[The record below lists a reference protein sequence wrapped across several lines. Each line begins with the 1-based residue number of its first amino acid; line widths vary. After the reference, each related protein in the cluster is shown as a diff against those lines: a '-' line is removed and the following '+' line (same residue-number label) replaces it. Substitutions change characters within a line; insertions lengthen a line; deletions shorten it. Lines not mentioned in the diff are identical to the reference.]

1 MIRDRLTVLAATIV
15 VSAVL
20 GAVAA
25 PAAEH
30 DPVALRIEVYGF
42 AGFHVLTNRTSLATS
57 GDQYWITMDLDTRGI
72 ATIFV
77 DLNSHSEVDGRLSG
91 DAVHPAA
98 YHSDVRRNG
107 VDRRYRI
114 DYHTDGTVAADATPP
129 LVALRTSAAA
139 DQLRGTV
146 DQLTAYFILE
156 RHLAR
161 TGTCALVIPVF
172 DGRNR
177 YNIRF
182 TDAGT
187 EMLSPHGG
195 QKFSG
200 STRVCNVTREDLAD
214 FPVSNSSGEGTY
226 RTGKIWYAH
235 LAGTSQMV
243 PVRME
248 YDTEFGKVEGY
259 LAEMSGRGV
268 DLHFMD

>member
-1 MIRDRLTVLAATIV
+1 MPLVRFTVLAATMVVFAALGV
-15 VSAVL
+15 VSAL
-20 GAVAA
+20 ADE
-25 PAAEH
+25 P

-42 AGFHVLTNRTSLATS
+42 AGFHVLTNRTSLAVS
-57 GDQYWITMDLDTRGI
+57 GDRYWITMDLDTRGI

-77 DLNSHSEVDGRLSG
+77 DLNSHSEVDGRVTG
-91 DAVHPAA
+91 EAVHPAE

-114 DYHTDGTVAADATPP
+114 DYHTDGTVMTAATPP
-129 LVALRTSAAA
+129 LVALRTSAAE

-146 DQLTAYFILE
+146 DQLTAYFVLE
-156 RHLAR
+156 RQLAR
-161 TGTCALVIPVF
+161 NGTCALVIPVF

-187 EMLSPHGG
+187 EMLSPQSG

-200 STRVCNVTREDLAD
+200 SARVCNVTREDLAD
-214 FPVSNSSGEGTY
+214 FPVGNSAGEGTY

-235 LAGTSQMV
+235 LAGSSQMV
-243 PVRME
+243 PVRMQF
-248 YDTEFGKVEGY
+248 DTEFGKVEGY
-259 LAEMSGRGV
+259 LAEVSGRGV

>member
-1 MIRDRLTVLAATIV
+1 MIGARFTLVAATMV
-15 VSAVL
+15 FAAL

-25 PAAEH
+25 AAAEQ

-57 GDQYWITMDLDTRGI
+57 GDKYWITMDLDTRGI
-72 ATIFV
+72 ATIFI
-77 DLNSHSEVDGRLSG
+77 DLNSHSEVDGQLIG

-114 DYHTDGTVAADATPP
+114 DYHTDGTIAADATPP

-156 RHLAR
+156 RQLAR
-161 TGTCALVIPVF
+161 SGTCALVIPVF

-182 TDAGT
+182 SDAGT
-187 EMLSPHGG
+187 EMLSPRAG
-195 QKFSG
+195 QRFSG

-214 FPVSNSSGEGTY
+214 FPVSNSPGEGTY

-235 LAGTSQMV
+235 LAGGSQMV

-248 YDTEFGKVEGY
+248 FGTEFGSVEGY
-259 LAEMSGRGV
+259 LAEVSGRGV

>member
-1 MIRDRLTVLAATIV
+1 MVFAA
-15 VSAVL
+15 L
-20 GAVAA
+20 GAVATA
-25 PAAEH
+25 AAEQ

-57 GDQYWITMDLDTRGI
+57 GDKYWITMDLDTRGI
-72 ATIFV
+72 ATIFI
-77 DLNSHSEVDGRLSG
+77 DLNSHSEVGGQLIG
-91 DAVHPAA
+91 DAVHPVA

-114 DYHTDGTVAADATPP
+114 DYHTDGTIAADATPP
-129 LVALRTSAAA
+129 LVALRTSGAA

-156 RHLAR
+156 RQLAR
-161 TGTCALVIPVF
+161 SGTCALVIPVF

-182 TDAGT
+182 SDAGT
-187 EMLSPHGG
+187 EMLSPRAG

-214 FPVSNSSGEGTY
+214 FPVSNSPGEGTY

-235 LAGTSQMV
+235 LAGSSQMV

-248 YDTEFGKVEGY
+248 FGTEFGSVEGY
-259 LAEMSGRGV
+259 LAEVRGRGV

>member
-1 MIRDRLTVLAATIV
+1 MICARFTVLAATMV
-15 VSAVL
+15 FAAL

-25 PAAEH
+25 PAAEQ

-42 AGFHVLTNRTSLATS
+42 AGFHVLTNRTSVATS
-57 GDQYWITMDLDTRGI
+57 GDRYWITMDLDTRGI

-91 DAVHPAA
+91 DAAHPAA

-114 DYHTDGTVAADATPP
+114 DYHTDGTIAADATPP
-129 LVALRTSAAA
+129 LVALRTSAAEHE
-139 DQLRGTV
+139 LRGTV

-156 RHLAR
+156 RQLSR
-161 TGTCALVIPVF
+161 SGTCDLVIPVF

-187 EMLSPHGG
+187 EVLSPEGG
-195 QKFSG
+195 QRFSG
-200 STRVCNVTREDLAD
+200 ATRVCNVTREDLAD
-214 FPVSNSSGEGTY
+214 FPVSNKSGEGTY
-226 RTGKIWYAH
+226 QTGKIWYAH
-235 LAGTSQMV
+235 LAGSPQMV

-248 YDTEFGKVEGY
+248 FDTEFGKVEGY

>member
-1 MIRDRLTVLAATIV
+1 MIGVRFTVLAATMV
-15 VSAVL
+15 VLAVL
-20 GAVAA
+20 SAAAA

-42 AGFHVLTNRTSLATS
+42 AGFHVLTNRTSLAMS
-57 GDQYWITMDLDTRGI
+57 GDRYSITMDLDTRGI
-72 ATIFV
+72 ATIFI

-91 DAVHPAA
+91 DAVHPAE

-114 DYHTDGTVAADATPP
+114 DYHTDGTIAADSTPP
-129 LVALRTSAAA
+129 LVSLRTSTAA

-156 RHLAR
+156 RQLAR
-161 TGTCALVIPVF
+161 TGTCDLDIPVF

-177 YNIRF
+177 YNMRF

-187 EMLSPHGG
+187 EILSPKGG
-195 QKFSG
+195 QRFSG

-214 FPVSNSSGEGTY
+214 FPVGNGAGEGTY

-235 LAGTSQMV
+235 LSGSSQMV
-243 PVRME
+243 PVRMQF
-248 YDTEFGKVEGY
+248 DTEFGTVEGY
-259 LAEMSGRGV
+259 LAEVSGRGV

>member
-1 MIRDRLTVLAATIV
+1 MIGARFTALAATIV
-15 VSAVL
+15 FAAL
-20 GAVAA
+20 GTIAA
-25 PAAEH
+25 PAAES

-57 GDQYWITMDLDTRGI
+57 GDRYWITMDLDTRGI
-72 ATIFV
+72 ATIFI
-77 DLNSHSEVDGRLSG
+77 DLNSHSEVDGQLTG

-129 LVALRTSAAA
+129 VVALRSSAAA

-156 RHLAR
+156 RQLAR

-182 TDAGT
+182 SDAGS
-187 EMLSPHGG
+187 EMLSPEGG

-214 FPVSNSSGEGTY
+214 FPVSNSPGEGTY

-235 LAGTSQMV
+235 LAGSSQMV

-248 YDTEFGKVEGY
+248 FNTEFGSVEGY
-259 LAEMSGRGV
+259 LAEVSGRGV
-268 DLHFMD
+268 DLRFMD

>member
-1 MIRDRLTVLAATIV
+1 MIWARFAAAAATMVTAAVSALAAE
-15 VSAVL
+15 
-20 GAVAA
+20 
-25 PAAEH
+25 P

-42 AGFHVLTNRTSLATS
+42 AGFHVLTNRTSLAMS
-57 GDQYWITMDLDTRGI
+57 GDRYSITMDLDTRGI

-77 DLNSHSEVDGRLSG
+77 DLNSHSEVDGRLIG
-91 DAVHPAA
+91 DAAHPAE

-114 DYHTDGTVAADATPP
+114 DYHTDGTIAADSTPP
-129 LVALRTSAAA
+129 LIALRTSAAA

-156 RHLAR
+156 RQLAR
-161 TGTCALVIPVF
+161 SGTCALVIPVF

-182 TDAGT
+182 SDAGT
-187 EMLSPHGG
+187 EMLSPQGG
-195 QKFSG
+195 QRFSG

-214 FPVSNSSGEGTY
+214 FPMSNSSGEGTY
-226 RTGKIWYAH
+226 RTGKIWYSH
-235 LAGTSQMV
+235 LPGSPQMV

-248 YDTEFGKVEGY
+248 FDTEFGRVEGY